1 MRAFALVIAAASL
14 ALASAASAGSVDLIC
29 RGTASSDGHKDQRVR
44 FHLRLDPAAQ
54 TFCLGDCREQ
64 LRFTSVSDGVYRY
77 QATAPYEKSFEVRLQ
92 PAMDYR
98 ADYHA
103 GCPACVGETTSH
115 QAGRCR
121 NALVR
126 SLISALTKPDDT
138 PWPDPR

>member
-1 MRAFALVIAAASL
+1 MRAFALVLAAASL

-29 RGTASSDGHKDQRVR
+29 RGTVSSDGHKDQRVR

-98 ADYHA
+98 ADN
-103 GCPACVGETTSH
+103 TTSH

-126 SLISALTKPDDT
+126 NLISALTKPEDT